1 MSVDCTFCDIVSG
14 VIPTEHLASDPFGVV
29 VADIHPQAPTHLLII
44 PKLHIRSLAEVTEA
58 EWPTIG
64 RVLGLAARAAHAC
77 GLDQSGYR
85 TVINSGLNAGQTVD
99 HLHIHLLAGRPMLW
113 PPG

>member
-1 MSVDCTFCDIVSG
+1 MSDACDFCDIISG
-14 VIPTEHLASDPFGVV
+14 AIDSPRLAEDEFGLVI
-29 VADIHPQAPTHLLII
+29 ADIHPQAPTHLLII
-44 PKLHIRSLAEVTEA
+44 SKLHVASLAEVSDA

-77 GLDQSGYR
+77 GLDPQGYR
-85 TVINSGLNAGQTVD
+85 VVINAGLDAGQSIG
-99 HLHIHLLAGRPMLW
+99 HLHFHLLGGRPLLW